1 MNLNNS
7 LVGQFLVASPSLKD
21 PNFEKTVTL
30 VCEQNESGSLGL
42 IINKPLHQDLEEVIN
57 QMNLNEIDTKEISF
71 LQGGPVGL
79 DRGFVIHNSGLWKNT
94 TEVNENTF
102 ITSSRDIIDDIID
115 GVVGVLDKPATPS
128 CEFDPLIPDPAISN
142 APFRVFNIGNGNPTQ
157 LMSFIAALEDAFGK
171 KAQMNILPMQ
181 PGDVTATAAD
191 VSAIQQWTGF
201 KPKTKIQEGVAKF
214 AAWYLDYKG
223 IECGHP

>member
-1 MNLNNS
+1 MGINNS
-7 LVGQFLVASPSLKD
+7 LVGQFLIASPSLKD

-42 IINKPLHQDLEEVIN
+42 IINKPLHQELEEVIS

-115 GVVGVLDKPATPS
+115 GQGPNHSLFIVGYSGWGPGQLESELMTNSWISAPY
-128 CEFDPLIPDPAISN
+128 DPAI
-142 APFRVFNIGNGNPTQ
+142 VFDIDTDSRWEKSIDSLGIKSVNISDQ
-157 LMSFIAALEDAFGK
+157 I
-171 KAQMNILPMQ
+171 
-181 PGDVTATAAD
+181 
-191 VSAIQQWTGF
+191 
-201 KPKTKIQEGVAKF
+201 
-214 AAWYLDYKG
+214 
-223 IECGHP
+223 GHA